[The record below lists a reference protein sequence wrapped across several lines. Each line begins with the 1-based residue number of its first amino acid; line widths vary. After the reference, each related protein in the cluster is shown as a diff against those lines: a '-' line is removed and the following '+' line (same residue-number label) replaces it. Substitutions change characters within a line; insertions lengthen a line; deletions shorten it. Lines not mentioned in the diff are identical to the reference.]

1 MYIKYSSFSEQ
12 VCVRENAEKLRLVQ
26 ENSRKQGTK
35 FNLTRYFDNSVISWH
50 MGHLC
55 IFHVYIEKF

>member
-35 FNLTRYFDNSVISWH
+35 FNLTRYFDNSVIS
-50 MGHLC
+50 
-55 IFHVYIEKF
+55 